1 MTHSSEPLKLEKSFK
16 PSWVFAMALGAAIG
30 WGAFILPFDWMIA
43 SGMAG
48 SLIGLFIGGLMIT
61 IIAFS
66 YGYTIRALPVTGG
79 GVVFAMV
86 SLGRLHSF
94 IAGWALTL
102 GYAGIVALN
111 ASA

>member
-30 WGAFILPFDWMIA
+30 WGAFILPFDWMTA

-79 GVVFAMV
+79 ALSSRWFPLDVCI
-86 SLGRLHSF
+86 HS
-94 IAGWALTL
+94 
-102 GYAGIVALN
+102 
-111 ASA
+111 